1 MIGELRAEALPRSS
15 RRRGSLRSSIDD
27 RTADRSNRAASP
39 LAPLPGGAPRAPSAV
54 LSGIRVVVVDDDND
68 TLDYFTVALRTYG
81 AVVAAASNALDAL
94 RLIQDGP
101 LDIVLSDIAM
111 PDHDGY
117 WLVRELRESSDP
129 QLRQLPVVAT
139 TAYGSEHPRRRAL
152 GAGFTEHLPK
162 PVDPTVLRDTI
173 ARLAGRR
180 S

>member
-1 MIGELRAEALPRSS
+1 MAKLRAEAVPKPS
-15 RRRGSLRSSIDD
+15 RRRRGLGSSIDD
-27 RTADRSNRAASP
+27 RTADHSGRSVRP
-39 LAPLPGGAPRAPSAV
+39 LGPLPSRAPQTPSAA
-54 LSGIRVVVVDDDND
+54 LSGLRVVVVDDDHD

-94 RLIQDGP
+94 QLIHDGP

-129 QLRQLPVVAT
+129 QLREVPVIAT

-152 GAGFTEHLPK
+152 RAGFSEHLPK
-162 PVDPTVLRDTI
+162 PVDPIVLRDTI
-173 ARLAGRR
+173 ARLVGR
-180 S
+180 